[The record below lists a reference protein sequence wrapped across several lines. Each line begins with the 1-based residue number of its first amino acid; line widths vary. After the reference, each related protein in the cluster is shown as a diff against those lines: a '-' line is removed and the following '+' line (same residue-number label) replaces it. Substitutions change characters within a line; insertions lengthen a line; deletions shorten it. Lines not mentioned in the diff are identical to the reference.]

1 MKELQT
7 QFTGKGQVKG
17 YDFNQIT
24 ATPYGYIYAKTSL
37 EGTNTFEVFKRL
49 ENDVYNCVSYP
60 TDKAFGIWA
69 WNPGTLKRAK
79 EILYQIEQNAKSLL
93 HKTKLV

>member
-7 QFTGKGQVKG
+7 QFAGLGQVRG

-37 EGTNTFEVFKRL
+37 EGGKTFEVFKRV
-49 ENDVYNCVSYP
+49 ENTLYGCISYP
-60 TDKAFGIWA
+60 SNKAFGIWA
-69 WNPGTLKRAK
+69 WEVETLERANFILI
-79 EILYQIEQNAKSLL
+79 EIEAKQNAKIAIQ
-93 HKTKLV
+93 